1 MGVEPEVGTQ
11 AGRGCAMVNVGLGQ
25 ARCCIPVIA
34 PEKTPC
40 PVLSENTCPLPTPK
54 YFPKFHLNTNILT
67 TELGD
72 Y

>member
-1 MGVEPEVGTQ
+1 
-11 AGRGCAMVNVGLGQ
+11 MVNVGLGQ
-25 ARCCIPVIA
+25 VRCCIPVIA